1 MQLNTYQ
8 KTALA
13 TVGATIFLIFVGGLV
28 RAAGAG
34 LGCPDWPRCFGLWI
48 PPTSLEG
55 LPSGFDA
62 SQFNVFKTWTEYI
75 NRLIGVLV
83 GLLIIATSLLSLRYR
98 NSRPEVTIASFV
110 ALVLVLFQG
119 WLGGMVVRSGLSTGI
134 ITIHMVTAM
143 IILITLIYASYR
155 AMSDHFNIE
164 VDPGTRKK
172 LLWISGILLLVTLVQ
187 IGIGTQVREAID
199 VISRSGMYPDRANW
213 LDKAGLVD
221 EIHRSSSWLVM
232 IASGY
237 LLWVVRRSTE
247 SILLGKVSTL
257 ILAFVLMQVF
267 IGVVLAY
274 ASMPPAFQVLH
285 LGFSSFLICS
295 QFIFLMMVKDS

>member
-48 PPTSLEG
+48 PPVSLEG
-55 LPSGFDA
+55 LPAGFDA
-62 SQFNVFKTWTEYI
+62 DQFNVYKTWTEYI

-83 GLLIIATSLLSLRYR
+83 GLLIIATSLQSLRYR
-98 NSRPEVTIASFV
+98 KSRPEVTIASFA
-110 ALVLVLFQG
+110 ALVLVIFQG

-134 ITIHMVTAM
+134 ITIHMIVAM
-143 IILITLIYASYR
+143 IILVTLIYAVYR
-155 AMSDHFNIE
+155 AMAERFRIE
-164 VDPGTRKK
+164 INPGTRKT
-172 LLWISGILLLVTLVQ
+172 LLWVSGALLLITLLQ

-199 VISRSGMYPDRANW
+199 VISRSGMYPDRSNW
-213 LDKAGLVD
+213 LDQAGLVD
-221 EIHRSSSWLVM
+221 DIHRSSSWVVLM
-232 IASGY
+232 ASGF
-237 LLWVVRRSTE
+237 LVWTVRRRTD
-247 SILLGKVSTL
+247 SILLGKLSVL
-257 ILAFVLMQVF
+257 ILALVLMQVF

-274 ASMPPAFQVLH
+274 AGMPPAFQVLH
-285 LGFSSFLICS
+285 LGFSSFLICA
-295 QFIFLMMVKDS
+295 QFVFLMTVKG

>member
-48 PPTSLEG
+48 PPVSLEG
-55 LPSGFDA
+55 LPAGFDA
-62 SQFNVFKTWTEYI
+62 EQFNVYKTWTEYI

-83 GLLIIATSLLSLRYR
+83 GLLIIATSLQSLRYR
-98 NSRPEVTIASFV
+98 KSRPEVTIASFA
-110 ALVLVLFQG
+110 ALVLVIFQG

-134 ITIHMVTAM
+134 ITIHMIVAM
-143 IILITLIYASYR
+143 IILVTLIYAVYR
-155 AMSDHFNIE
+155 AMAERFRIE
-164 VDPGTRKK
+164 IDPGTRKT
-172 LLWISGILLLVTLVQ
+172 LLWVTGILLLITLLQ

-199 VISRSGMYPDRANW
+199 VISRSGMYPDRSNW
-213 LDKAGLVD
+213 LDQAGLVD
-221 EIHRSSSWLVM
+221 DIHRTTSWLVL
-232 IASGY
+232 IASGF
-237 LLWVVRRSTE
+237 LIWTVRRKTQSL
-247 SILLGKVSTL
+247 LLGKLSVL
-257 ILAFVLMQVF
+257 ILALVLMQVF

-274 ASMPPAFQVLH
+274 AGMPPAFQVLH
-285 LGFSSFLICS
+285 LGFSSFLICA
-295 QFIFLMMVKDS
+295 QFVFLMTVKG